1 MNTSHTSCAKRL
13 IGALQDVVHATPT
26 AAAIASGERARRVAG
41 VLESFLSQ
49 PDLLSPAQL
58 EADPRSYRQHL
69 LHVEPGGAFSV
80 VALVWL
86 PGQQTPIHDHVSWC
100 VVGTYRGQE
109 EEVRYELV
117 GAGGDAYLVPTGFA
131 FTPTG
136 TAAYLTPPGDIH
148 AVRNG
153 TDGKVVS
160 IHIYGADVSAC
171 GGTSIRR
178 RYDLPVRPATNW
190 Q

>member
-1 MNTSHTSCAKRL
+1 MNTSYTLCTERL
-13 IGALQDVVHATPT
+13 IGTLRDVVHATPT
-26 AAAIASGERARRVAG
+26 AAVANGERARLVAG
-41 VLESFLSQ
+41 VLESFLEQ

-117 GAGGDAYLVPTGFA
+117 GAEGGAYLVPTDIA
-131 FTPTG
+131 FSPRGAT
-136 TAAYLTPPGDIH
+136 AYLTPPGDIH
-148 AVRNG
+148 AVRNS

-178 RYDLPVRPATNW
+178 CYDLPVRPPGHW
-190 Q
+190 H